1 MKAKPKWESLGKKK
15 VRAGGFFLNRHPL
28 KPRTGGGVSKAA
40 KVPDLSAF

>member
-15 VRAGGFFLNRHPL
+15 VRSGGFFLNRHPL
-28 KPRTGGGVSKAA
+28 KRRAVGGAGKAA

>member
-1 MKAKPKWESLGKKK
+1 MKVKPKWESLGKKK

-28 KPRTGGGVSKAA
+28 KLRAVGGAGNAA